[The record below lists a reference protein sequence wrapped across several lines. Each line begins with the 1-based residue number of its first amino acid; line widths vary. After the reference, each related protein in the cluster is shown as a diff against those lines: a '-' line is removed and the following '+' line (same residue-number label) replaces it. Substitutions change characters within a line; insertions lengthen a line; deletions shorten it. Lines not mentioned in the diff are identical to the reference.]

1 MLAVRLPRLL
11 DSKSARHALAAALVV
26 AGVVAVSGGATAT
39 TALASTTSG
48 TSSNALIFGVYPG
61 GPAGGATGS
70 NPDNVSKD
78 LAAVKQLDSSGAP
91 FMVHLYAEYYGPGS
105 YSAQQE
111 IGAEVQTFAQAGI
124 KVELVVCY
132 RPTDDNPSVDVPG
145 FASWTQSTL
154 GSLGKYLSYL
164 QVTNEANES
173 GDPSSNDGAY
183 PGAENALIQGVES
196 AKSYITAHGESTQVG
211 FNWNYDAGAS
221 SSSFWS
227 YLQTAGGSTFLTDV
241 DWVGIDVYPGTW
253 QTLPA
258 ALDFSDGVGQVI
270 TQAMSTTRSIYMPL
284 AGLPSSVPIQISE
297 TGYPTGAGRTDA
309 AQESALDAEVN
320 AVNGLRTV
328 DNVTAMQF
336 FDLRD
341 AITDSTIFED
351 QYGLMTDQWVAKPAF
366 TEYQSLVAQLGG
378 APTSNATRGEKTAI
392 PANPP
397 TSAPSTMSPKNT
409 PVTTATGQSSPAVT
423 QTATESSAKGKRHK
437 RRRKATEHRH
447 RATGNRGSRTR

>member
-1 MLAVRLPRLL
+1 
-11 DSKSARHALAAALVV
+11 
-26 AGVVAVSGGATAT
+26 
-39 TALASTTSG
+39 
-48 TSSNALIFGVYPG
+48 
-61 GPAGGATGS
+61 
-70 NPDNVSKD
+70 
-78 LAAVKQLDSSGAP
+78 
-91 FMVHLYAEYYGPGS
+91 
-105 YSAQQE
+105 
-111 IGAEVQTFAQAGI
+111 
-124 KVELVVCY
+124 
-132 RPTDDNPSVDVPG
+132 
-145 FASWTQSTL
+145 
-154 GSLGKYLSYL
+154 
-164 QVTNEANES
+164 
-173 GDPSSNDGAY
+173 
-183 PGAENALIQGVES
+183 
-196 AKSYITAHGESTQVG
+196 
-211 FNWNYDAGAS
+211 
-221 SSSFWS
+221 
-227 YLQTAGGSTFLTDV
+227 
-241 DWVGIDVYPGTW
+241 VGIDVYPGTW

-341 AITDSTIFED
+341 AITDSTIFE
-351 QYGLMTDQWVAKPAF
+351 
-366 TEYQSLVAQLGG
+366 EYQSLVAQLGG